1 MKSKYLFII
10 NVIFVIFNIFNYFY
24 YFLVLLYLLLLLLS
38 WSWNLESWSWNINYT
53 DLVVSIL
60 LARYIFTY
68 ILTKHEM

>member
-53 DLVVSIL
+53 DLVSIL